1 MYSLSWDLIR
11 SIAYFAFVSATL
23 STPSSNWTYRIP
35 SKVQNGT
42 AHARFEIDTSGGN
55 LSLSSRQT
63 LDAPHLNRINA
74 NSFDWWYF
82 DAVDEDN
89 PHTSLV
95 VTFFTSSATA
105 FPFLD
110 RDEDS
115 VLIAFVWASFANGSS
130 WAGYLPSSLATVD
143 IGGKGKQAS
152 LGIWEDTGFRWNAL
166 KEDLSAYEVILDAPE
181 LEVKGRLGLV
191 AVSMYH
197 FFVFVFFAA
206 NSNYLG
212 SAVEITS
219 SFTLWD
225 SREYHIFTDCSSYR
239 VG

>member
-1 MYSLSWDLIR
+1 M
-11 SIAYFAFVSATL
+11 
-23 STPSSNWTYRIP
+23 
-35 SKVQNGT
+35 
-42 AHARFEIDTSGGN
+42 
-55 LSLSSRQT
+55 SLSSRQT

-74 NSFDWWYF
+74 NSFDWWYY

-110 RDEDS
+110 PDEDS

-166 KEDLSAYEVILDAPE
+166 KEDLSAYEVVLNVPE